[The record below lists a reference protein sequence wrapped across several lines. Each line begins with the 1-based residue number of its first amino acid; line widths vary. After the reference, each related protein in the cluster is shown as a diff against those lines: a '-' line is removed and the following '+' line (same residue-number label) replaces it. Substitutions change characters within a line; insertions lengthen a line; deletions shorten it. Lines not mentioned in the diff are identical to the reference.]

1 MGGGNG
7 FDGGLGAD
15 RGEDGGRDIA
25 VRGMEDTRTGGAIRG
40 DQVKG
45 EVWHGEGIIQW
56 FGERPGEIQSIIS
69 RMHVNGQTNWIEV
82 DLGAIRYNVRRLLE
96 ITGVQVMAVVKAN
109 AYGHGLV
116 EASQAAVE
124 AGATWL
130 GVARIDEALSLTR
143 AGIPAKMIVLGYTEP
158 ERAAEAAAEGV
169 RLAVYDCG
177 VVEAY
182 SQGAGA
188 AGKTLYVH
196 AKFDTGMGRLGHAP
210 EDGVEFVRRLGA
222 MPGLEVEGVFT
233 HLAEA
238 DEPEKPTTLRQLARF
253 DALLES
259 LNAAG
264 LRPSLVHAANSAG
277 TLGFPQAR
285 YDLVRPGIAVFGLQP
300 STTTPLPADFRP
312 ALSWKARLASVKMLP
327 PGHGVGYNFKYFTT
341 RTERIGVA
349 TVGYAD
355 GFRRGQDNFALVR
368 GQRTTVVGGVCMDQ
382 CMLQL
387 DHVPDARIGDEV
399 VLIGRQGNERLAVEE
414 IAASWGTIAYEVVCG
429 LGARVPRVYV

>member
-1 MGGGNG
+1 
-7 FDGGLGAD
+7 
-15 RGEDGGRDIA
+15 
-25 VRGMEDTRTGGAIRG
+25 
-40 DQVKG
+40 
-45 EVWHGEGIIQW
+45 
-56 FGERPGEIQSIIS
+56 
-69 RMHVNGQTNWIEV
+69 MHSNGQTNWIEV
-82 DLGAIRYNVRRLLE
+82 DLEAIRHNVRRLID
-96 ITGVQVMAVVKAN
+96 ITGVQIMAVVKAN

-116 EASQAAVE
+116 EASRAAVE

-130 GVARIDEALSLTR
+130 GVARIDEALALTR
-143 AGIPAKMIVLGYTEP
+143 AGIPARTIVLGYTEP

-169 RLAVYDCG
+169 RLAVYDCD

-182 SQGAGA
+182 SRGAQE
-188 AGKTLYVH
+188 AGKTLWVH

-210 EDGVEFVRRLGA
+210 EDGVEFVRRLTQT
-222 MPGLEVEGVFT
+222 PGLGVEGAFT

-238 DEPEKPTTLRQLARF
+238 DEPEKPTTARQLARF

-264 LRPSLVHAANSAG
+264 LRPGVIHAANSAG

-285 YDLVRPGIAVFGLQP
+285 YDLVRPGIAVYGLNP
-300 STTTPLPADFRP
+300 SETTRLPNDFRP
-312 ALSWKARLASVKMLP
+312 ALSWKARLASVKTLP

-341 RTERIGVA
+341 REERIGVA

-355 GFRRGQDNFALVR
+355 GFRRGMANSALVR
-368 GQRTTVVGGVCMDQ
+368 GRRVPVVGGVCMDQ

-399 VLIGRQGNERLAVEE
+399 ILIGRQGQEQIRVEE
-414 IAASWGTIAYEVVCG
+414 IAKAWDTIAYEVVCG